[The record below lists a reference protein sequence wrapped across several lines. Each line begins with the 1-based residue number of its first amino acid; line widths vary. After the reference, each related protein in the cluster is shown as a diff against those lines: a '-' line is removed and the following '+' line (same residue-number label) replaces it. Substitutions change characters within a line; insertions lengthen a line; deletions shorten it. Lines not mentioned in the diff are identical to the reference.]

1 MSEMAEQMLKTG
13 IKIEVYETS
22 RTGGNLIQIDQNQ
35 LSQWIDNDQDC
46 HAQVHVYPD
55 RHRQTITGF
64 GGSFTDATSYLVY
77 QLSQSQRQVIIQA
90 YFGAEGAHYSL
101 TRTHMNSCDFARIQ
115 YSYAPVAGG

>member
-55 RHRQTITGF
+55 RHRQ
-64 GGSFTDATSYLVY
+64 
-77 QLSQSQRQVIIQA
+77 QL
-90 YFGAEGAHYSL
+90 
-101 TRTHMNSCDFARIQ
+101 
-115 YSYAPVAGG
+115 PVLEDRLLMPRPIWFIN